1 METVIMPGARSPLVS
16 LAAISGCLLFAAC
29 DTPVPPSNEAILEDA
44 LPVGTLVP
52 AAWSTS
58 GAPSSA
64 VNGDWVST
72 FRDQNLTSL
81 VNEALNNNRDL
92 VAAVAR
98 VEAAAQLVVIS
109 GAALQ
114 PQIGLEASGQS
125 SRLSDDGLFAGDRTN
140 QLRGAAVA
148 ASWEIDLWGRLRSD
162 QAATA
167 ALANSIADE
176 AGYLQQS
183 IATTVARSWIANI
196 EIAQLAAV
204 SREATSFYENLLNLT
219 NDKAAAGQ
227 VSDFD
232 VVQARSR
239 VTAARASTN
248 QIQSAQNEAI
258 GTLEVLLGR
267 YPALTLRPASSFPRM
282 PGSLPAS
289 GLPLSL
295 LDRRL
300 DVVAAQNRVKAAFF
314 DVQVAELTRLPG
326 ISLNAAGGMLLD
338 PSLAL
343 LGTSPD
349 YLRIGVNLLQP
360 IFAGGAIDAN
370 VARMTSRQA
379 AAVAE
384 YGQTVLQSFMEVETA
399 LANERA
405 FRAELANWQASL
417 RDATEALAL
426 ANDRYIEGTIDM
438 TGLLF
443 VQQFQLERQVNVIQ
457 AQSAL
462 LNNRVLLYMALG
474 ESL

>member
-1 METVIMPGARSPLVS
+1 MTGARSPLGS
-16 LAAISGCLLFAAC
+16 LAAVSGFLLFAAC
-29 DTPVPPSNEAILEDA
+29 DTPTPPSNGAILQEA
-44 LPVGTLVP
+44 LPAETVVP

-72 FRDQNLTSL
+72 FRDATLTNL
-81 VNEALNNNRDL
+81 VNEALRNNRDL

-98 VEAAAQLVVIS
+98 VEAAVQMVVIS

-114 PQIGLEASGQS
+114 PQIGLQACAQS
-125 SRLSDDGLFAGDRTN
+125 SRLTDDGLFAGDRTN
-140 QLRGAAVA
+140 QVSGATIA
-148 ASWEIDLWGRLRSD
+148 ASWELDLWGRLRSE
-162 QAATA
+162 QAVTA
-167 ALANSIADE
+167 ALANSIADD

-183 IATTVARSWIANI
+183 IAATVARSWIANI
-196 EIAQLAAV
+196 EVAQLAAV
-204 SREATSFYENLLNLT
+204 SRDATAVYEDLLTLT

-239 VTAARASTN
+239 VAAARASTN
-248 QIQSAQNEAI
+248 QVQSAQNEAI

-267 YPALTLRPASSFPRM
+267 YPGLTLRPASSFPRM
-282 PGSLPAS
+282 PSSLPAS

-300 DVVAAQNRVKAAFF
+300 DVVAARNRVKAAFF

-326 ISLNAAGGMLLD
+326 ISLNAAGGSLLD
-338 PSLAL
+338 PNLAL
-343 LGTSPD
+343 IGTSPD

-370 VARMTSRQA
+370 IARMTARQA

-384 YGQTVLQSFMEVETA
+384 YGQTVLEAFREVETA

-405 FRAELANWQASL
+405 LRAELANWQESL
-417 RDATEALAL
+417 QDANEALAL

-443 VQQFQLERQVNVIQ
+443 IQQFQLESQVNVVQ
-457 AQSAL
+457 AQAAL